1 MPSLT
6 IDQHRIDANPGD
18 TILQAARAAGIE
30 IPTLCHLEGFEAGAS
45 CMVCAVKL
53 KHNGQ
58 FIPACGSRVV
68 DGMEVE
74 HDTPEVSD
82 ARRMALELLFSDHL
96 GDCLSPCQRIC
107 PAHLGIPAVLKHMR
121 AGDLGLAAA
130 SARRDLALAGIL
142 CRICHRPCESGCR
155 RGVHDDAVAIADLVV
170 HAIDTELAAG
180 EPRPPLQP
188 PERQGK
194 VAIVGSGFT
203 GLSAAWFLAQ
213 QGYAC
218 TVIEENQALAAT
230 IRSANPDLPAGLL
243 DAELR
248 LLERSGVTFRTA
260 TRIDGAA
267 AFADLT
273 NEFDAILLATGAATH
288 AQAAALGLA
297 ADGHKVLAD
306 KQSMMTSRAGVF
318 VAGRAVRP
326 GGQPVNSVADGK
338 AVAVCI
344 RQYLTNQPVVRQP
357 KPFSVFMGKVVDA
370 EMEDFMRDASGAT
383 RSDAKAMAIN
393 IGRAIEESSRCV
405 LCNCAKADV
414 CKLRQLAID
423 YDVNLHRFS
432 SGERMRFQRNVEHP
446 LVRFE
451 AGKCIRC
458 GNCIK
463 VAGDHREA
471 LGLTFIGR
479 GFDVHLGVPFHE
491 SLRDGLLE
499 AARAAVAA
507 CPTGAL
513 TLREGMECAGLFA
526 HHAQRQHGFAGQ
538 FVEHLGEAGVNRG
551 EPADDA
557 FEAGATFVGGSG
569 PVEVAIG

>member
-1 MPSLT
+1 MPYLT
-6 IDQHRIDANPGD
+6 IDNQRIEAKPGD

-30 IPTLCHLEGFEAGAS
+30 IPTLCYLEGFEAGAS

-74 HDTPEVSD
+74 HETPEVRD
-82 ARRMALELLFSDHL
+82 TRRMALELLFSDHL

-107 PAHLGIPAVLKHMR
+107 PAHLGIPAILKHMR
-121 AGDLGLAAA
+121 GGDLGMAAA
-130 SARRDLALAGIL
+130 VARRDLALAGIL

-155 RGVHDDAVAIADLVV
+155 RGVHDESVAIADLVV
-170 HAIDTELAAG
+170 HAIDSELAAG
-180 EPRPPLQP
+180 NSRPPLRSI
-188 PERQGK
+188 ERLGK
-194 VAIVGSGFT
+194 VAIIGSGFT

-213 QGYAC
+213 QGYAS
-218 TVIEENQALAAT
+218 TVIDQNPEPAAT
-230 IRSANPDLPAGLL
+230 LRAAYPDLPPNLL
-243 DAELR
+243 AAELR
-248 LLERSGVTFRTA
+248 LLDRSGVTFRNA
-260 TRIDGAA
+260 TRIADAAGLAELTGAFGA
-267 AFADLT
+267 V
-273 NEFDAILLATGAATH
+273 LLATGPGSY

-297 ADGHKVLAD
+297 CEGNKFAVD
-306 KQSMMTSRAGVF
+306 KESMMTSVPGVF
-318 VAGRAVRP
+318 VAGRALRP
-326 GGQPVNSVADGK
+326 SGHPVSSVADGK
-338 AVAVCI
+338 AAARCI
-344 RQYLTNQPVVRQP
+344 EQYLTSQPVRRP
-357 KPFSVFMGKVVDA
+357 ANPFSVFMGKLADP
-370 EMEDFMRDASGAT
+370 EMVDFMQEASATPRAGAKT
-383 RSDAKAMAIN
+383 MAID

-423 YDVNLHRFS
+423 YDVNLHRFT
-432 SGERMRFQRNVEHP
+432 SGERMRYQRNVEHP

-463 VAGDHREA
+463 VAGDHKEA

-491 SLRDGLLE
+491 SMRDGLLE
-499 AARAAVAA
+499 AARAAVAV

-513 TLREGMECAGLFA
+513 TLRE
-526 HHAQRQHGFAGQ
+526 
-538 FVEHLGEAGVNRG
+538 
-551 EPADDA
+551 
-557 FEAGATFVGGSG
+557 
-569 PVEVAIG
+569 

>member
-6 IDQHRIDANPGD
+6 IDQHRIAAKPGD

-30 IPTLCHLEGFEAGAS
+30 IPTLCYLEGFEAGAS

-68 DGMEVE
+68 DGMELE
-74 HDTPEVSD
+74 HDTQEVRE

-121 AGDLGLAAA
+121 AGDFGMAAA
-130 SARRDLALAGIL
+130 CARRDLALAGIL
-142 CRICHRPCESGCR
+142 CRICHRPCENGCR
-155 RGVHDDAVAIADLVV
+155 RGVHDDPVAIADLVV

-180 EPRPPLQP
+180 DPRVPTHPPA
-188 PERQGK
+188 RQGR
-194 VAIVGSGFT
+194 VAIIGSGFS

-213 QGYAC
+213 QGYSS
-218 TVIEENQALAAT
+218 TVIDSHPAPAET
-230 IRSANPDLPAGLL
+230 IRAAYPNLPPALL
-243 DAELR
+243 DAELG
-248 LLERSGVTFRTA
+248 LLERAGVTFRNA
-260 TRIDGAA
+260 TRINDAA
-267 AFADLT
+267 ALANLAS
-273 NEFDAILLATGAATH
+273 EFDAILLATGPASH

-297 ADGHKVLAD
+297 TDGHKLAVD
-306 KQSMMTSRAGVF
+306 KHSMMTSQAGVF

-326 GGQPVNSVADGK
+326 GGQPVSSVADGK
-338 AVAVCI
+338 AVAVCLH
-344 RQYLTNQPVVRQP
+344 QYLTKEPVARPP

-370 EMEDFMRDASGAT
+370 EMPDFLQDTSGAE
-383 RSDAKAMAIN
+383 RSDARAMAID
-393 IGRAIEESSRCV
+393 IGRAIEESKRCV
-405 LCNCAKADV
+405 HCNCAKADA

-446 LVRFE
+446 LVCFE

-463 VAGDHREA
+463 VAGDHQDA

-491 SLRDGLLE
+491 SMRDGLLD

-513 TLREGMECAGLFA
+513 TLRE
-526 HHAQRQHGFAGQ
+526 Q
-538 FVEHLGEAGVNRG
+538 
-551 EPADDA
+551 
-557 FEAGATFVGGSG
+557 GGG
-569 PVEVAIG
+569 

>member
-1 MPSLT
+1 MAFPDHESPITTMPSIT
-6 IDQHRIDANPGD
+6 IDEQCIEVQPGA
-18 TILQAARAAGIE
+18 TILQAARAAGLE
-30 IPTLCHLEGFEAGAS
+30 IPTLCYLEGFEAGAS

-58 FIPACGSRVV
+58 FIPACGSRAV
-68 DGMEVE
+68 DGMELE
-74 HDTPEVSD
+74 HDTPEVRET
-82 ARRMALELLFSDHL
+82 RRMALELLFSDHL

-107 PAHLGIPAVLKHMR
+107 PAHLGIPAVLKHIR
-121 AGDLGLAAA
+121 AGDFGMAAA

-142 CRICHRPCESGCR
+142 CRICHRPCEHGCR

-180 EPRPPLQP
+180 EARVPAHPPQQP
-188 PERQGK
+188 GK
-194 VAIVGSGFT
+194 VAIIGSGFT
-203 GLSAAWFLAQ
+203 GLSAAWFLRQ

-218 TVIEENQALAAT
+218 TVIDQNPSPAES
-230 IRSANPDLPAGLL
+230 IRSAYPDLPPGLL

-248 LLERSGVTFRTA
+248 LLERAGVEFQTA
-260 TRIDGAA
+260 TRIDGEAA
-267 AFADLT
+267 LAALT
-273 NEFDAILLATGAATH
+273 IDCDAVLLATGPASH
-288 AQAAALGLA
+288 AQAAALGLS
-297 ADGHKVLAD
+297 ADGHKLAAD
-306 KQSMMTSRAGVF
+306 KHSMMTSRVGVF

-326 GGQPVNSVADGK
+326 AGQPVSSVADGK

-344 RQYLTNQPVVRQP
+344 RQYLTNQPVVRP
-357 KPFSVFMGKVVDA
+357 AKPFSVFMGKVVDG
-370 EMEDFMRDASGAT
+370 EMADFLQDASAAG
-383 RSDAKAMAIN
+383 RSDAKAMGIDIN
-393 IGRAIEESSRCV
+393 RAIEESNRCV
-405 LCNCAKADV
+405 HCNCAKADS

-432 SGERMRFQRNVEHP
+432 SGEKLRFQRNVEHP

-463 VAGDHREA
+463 VAGDHKEA

-491 SLRDGLLE
+491 SMRDGLLE

-513 TLREGMECAGLFA
+513 SLRE
-526 HHAQRQHGFAGQ
+526 
-538 FVEHLGEAGVNRG
+538 
-551 EPADDA
+551 
-557 FEAGATFVGGSG
+557 
-569 PVEVAIG
+569 EVDG